1 MGFNFGAFAGGFAKQ
16 LVADFEA
23 EEERQFEMEK
33 MAETEAMKQRLASSS
48 RRRAE
53 QEATEKMIG
62 ALSLFY
68 DDPEVAA
75 EIASRGSTAA
85 SYALDMAKEALK
97 NEVDPNTL
105 WRLPTVNGNL
115 EDPETQKAI
124 NETISAAAPKATV
137 TTGVTD
143 ADVEPAP
150 TITPTSSF
158 GMNKEVFNRMFGK
171 PDKYAN
177 SYGAAISVISQKM
190 SDETDPAKLKEL
202 ERKRQ
207 QLIQHYA
214 EVNAA
219 TRDPKEPKPVF
230 DYGTITS
237 NLNEALKNA
246 NNRYGFET
254 DIEGNITN
262 LMEGDE
268 YKAYTAELYAANML
282 EATYGELNDPAMN
295 NRINAM
301 RSQAERN
308 LQDYGRS
315 IIAEGTS
322 KRLKPEASSSDVAAG
337 LKAGKYKFGD
347 TITYVDSSG
356 IKRYAI
362 YTGLPNEMGLP
373 IVTGR

>member
-48 RRRAE
+48 RRRSE
-53 QEATEKMIG
+53 QEATEKMMG
-62 ALSLFY
+62 ALSMFY
-68 DDPEVAA
+68 GPEVAA

-85 SYALDMAKEALK
+85 TFAMDAGEKAMAAG
-97 NEVDPNTL
+97 VDPNTL
-105 WRLPTVNGNL
+105 WNLPTVNGNL
-115 EDPETQKAI
+115 EDPETQKEI
-124 NETISAAAPKATV
+124 DETISAAAPKATV
-137 TTGVTD
+137 TAGVAD
-143 ADVEPAP
+143 GDVEPAP

-158 GMNKEVFNRMFGK
+158 GMNKEVFSQVYGK
-171 PDKYAN
+171 PDKYAQ

-190 SDETDPAKLKEL
+190 LEETDPAKLKEL
-202 ERKRQ
+202 ESKRQ
-207 QLIQHYA
+207 QLIQHYS

-237 NLNEALKNA
+237 NVNEALKNA

-282 EATYGELNDPAMN
+282 EATYGEMNDPAMN

-322 KRLKPEASSSDVAAG
+322 KRLKTEANSSDVAAG

-347 TITYVDSSG
+347 TITYVGSNG
-356 IKRYAI
+356 IRRYAI
-362 YTGLPNEMGLP
+362 YTGLPNSMGLP

>member
-53 QEATEKMIG
+53 QEATEKMMG
-62 ALSLFY
+62 ALSMFY
-68 DDPEVAA
+68 GPEVAA

-85 SYALDMAKEALK
+85 TFAMDAGEKAMAAG
-97 NEVDPNTL
+97 VDPNTL
-105 WRLPTVNGNL
+105 WNLPTVNGNL
-115 EDPETQKAI
+115 EDPETQKEI

-137 TTGVTD
+137 TTGVAD
-143 ADVEPAP
+143 GDVEPAP

-158 GMNKEVFNRMFGK
+158 GMNKEVFNQVYGK
-171 PDKYAN
+171 PDKYAQ

-190 SDETDPAKLKEL
+190 LEETDPAKLKEL
-202 ERKRQ
+202 ESKRQ

-237 NLNEALKNA
+237 NVNEALKNA

-282 EATYGELNDPAMN
+282 EATYGEMNDPAMN

-322 KRLKPEASSSDVAAG
+322 KRLKTEASSSDVAAG

-347 TITYVDSSG
+347 TITYVDGNG
-356 IKRYAI
+356 IRKYAI
-362 YTGLPNEMGLP
+362 YTGLPNSNGLP
-373 IVTGR
+373 IVMGR